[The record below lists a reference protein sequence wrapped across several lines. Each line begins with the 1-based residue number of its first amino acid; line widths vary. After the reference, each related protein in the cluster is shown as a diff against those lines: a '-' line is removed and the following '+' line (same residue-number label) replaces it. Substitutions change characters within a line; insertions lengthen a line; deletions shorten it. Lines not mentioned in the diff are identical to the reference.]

1 MTDKEKTGG
10 TRGVY
15 IHFMRA
21 TALFVSHGSPMIA
34 LENDPWW
41 RALREFGA
49 RTPRPRAAIVVS
61 GHFEEPAPVRVTASP
76 SPETIHDFYGF
87 PDALYAIRYPAPGD
101 PALAERIAGLLN
113 DAGRA
118 AALDPRRGLDHGAW
132 VLLRFLYPDAD
143 VPVIEVSQPAPN
155 SPEKML
161 AIGAA
166 LAPLRDEGVAIVGT
180 GGVVHNL
187 RRIDPA
193 ADAAGRVADWAKEF
207 DSWFAGRLDAMDVE
221 ALRDYRRLG
230 PNAALAAPTPEH
242 FDPIF
247 AALGA
252 ATPGERA
259 TTIHEG
265 FRYGT
270 ISMRSFVIG

>member
-1 MTDKEKTGG
+1 
-10 TRGVY
+10 
-15 IHFMRA
+15 
-21 TALFVSHGSPMIA
+21 
-34 LENDPWW
+34 
-41 RALREFGA
+41 
-49 RTPRPRAAIVVS
+49 
-61 GHFEEPAPVRVTASP
+61 
-76 SPETIHDFYGF
+76 
-87 PDALYAIRYPAPGD
+87 
-101 PALAERIAGLLN
+101 
-113 DAGRA
+113 
-118 AALDPRRGLDHGAW
+118 
-132 VLLRFLYPDAD
+132 
-143 VPVIEVSQPAPN
+143 VPVLEVSQPAPG

-161 AIGAA
+161 SIGAA

-193 ADAAGRVADWAKEF
+193 ADAAGRVADWAREF
-207 DSWFAGRLDAMDVE
+207 DSWFAERLAAMDVE
-221 ALRDYRRLG
+221 ALRDYRRRA

-252 ATPGERA
+252 ALPGERA

-270 ISMRSFVIG
+270 ISMRSFALS

>member
-21 TALFVSHGSPMIA
+21 PALFVSHGSPMIA
-34 LENDPWW
+34 LENDPWG

-132 VLLRFLYPDAD
+132 VPLRFLSPDAD

-155 SPEKML
+155 SPATLL
-161 AIGAA
+161 AIRPA
-166 LAPLRDEGVAIVGT
+166 LAPPRDEPAPI
-180 GGVVHNL
+180 L
-187 RRIDPA
+187 RPAPACPPLPRLDPPASA
-193 ADAAGRVADWAKEF
+193 AARVAV
-207 DSWFAGRLDAMDVE
+207 S
-221 ALRDYRRLG
+221 
-230 PNAALAAPTPEH
+230 H
-242 FDPIF
+242 
-247 AALGA
+247 
-252 ATPGERA
+252 
-259 TTIHEG
+259 
-265 FRYGT
+265 
-270 ISMRSFVIG
+270 